1 MNIEEF
7 NAGAD
12 ARAEEASA
20 DAHIRLEQE
29 RLVAEAVADGRKL
42 VTVRTIDAID
52 DIPGADLIKVAT
64 VEGWKVVVKHDEFEV
79 GDLCVFFEVDSY
91 LPLSDERYAFLEKN
105 AIFWHGIKGARLKTI
120 RLRKQLSQGLALP
133 LHDFPEIQAKIQAT
147 MDASG
152 MTDLS
157 DGAAWIRELN
167 FTGTIGVM
175 KWEKVMSAQLA
186 GQAKGNFPSFLRKS
200 DQERAQNMS
209 REIFGYEDMLMP
221 FDITNIPAEA
231 LAAMQ
236 EKGDVVVTNN
246 MMLMGVGG
254 PQWYR
259 VRKAQASRDTRYEV
273 SLKMDGSSMTAYVQL
288 LNEVPFEVKGV
299 CSRNLDLKIESN
311 ETNSFIK
318 MAHPD
323 ILELIAEQGGDIAL
337 QGELMGPGIQGNRE
351 GFEYDRFFIYNIFD
365 IKSGEFMTPPERLEW
380 VRNANQVA
388 KQLFGREL
396 LEHVPVLHE
405 SVTLAELGITNM
417 DELLKFAEGPSM
429 VHMVR
434 EGLVFKA
441 VDGTHQFK
449 VISNKFLEKEE

>member
-209 REIFGYEDMLMP
+209 REIFGYEDEWHP
-221 FDITNIPAEA
+221 FNSENVPQEA
-231 LAAMQ
+231 LDSMLL
-236 EKGDVVVTNN
+236 KGELKFFGNQPDGND
-246 MMLMGVGG
+246 G
-254 PQWYR
+254 WR
-259 VRKAQASRDTRYEV
+259 KVRKAQASRDTRYEV